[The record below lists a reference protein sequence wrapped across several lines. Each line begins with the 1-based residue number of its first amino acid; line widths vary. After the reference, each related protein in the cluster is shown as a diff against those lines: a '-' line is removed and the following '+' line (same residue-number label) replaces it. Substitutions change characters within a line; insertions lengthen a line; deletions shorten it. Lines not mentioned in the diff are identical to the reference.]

1 LYKRA
6 HLYFGLAF
14 AVTLL
19 GFWPSFF
26 QNPAQNDV
34 GHAIHGALATIW
46 MLMLI
51 AQSWLI
57 THGQVAWHRRIGR
70 ASYAICPAMVLSM
83 APMIRAMLTDK
94 HGLPHDLALSL
105 ASADIGSLVLLVAFY
120 GLAIANRRKVA
131 LHMRYMSA
139 TVLIAVEPALGR
151 ALAIYLP
158 FVKGLAGALS
168 PSLLMVAAAGA
179 VLILDDRR
187 TGRIYP
193 PYPIATAF
201 LVIMSWAVW
210 QAPHNPGF
218 LALARWVA
226 GT

>member
-1 LYKRA
+1 MYKRA
-6 HLYFGLAF
+6 YLYFGLAF

-26 QNPAQNDV
+26 QNPAQNDLA
-34 GHAIHGALATIW
+34 HAIHGALATIW

-57 THGQVAWHRRIGR
+57 TRGQVVWHRRIGR
-70 ASYAICPAMVLSM
+70 ASYVIFPAMVLSM
-83 APMIRAMLTDK
+83 TPMIRAMLTDK

-105 ASADIGSLVLLVAFY
+105 AALDIGSLVVLVAFY

-151 ALAIYLP
+151 VLAIYLP

-168 PSLLMVAAAGA
+168 PSLLMVAAAGGL
-179 VLILDDRR
+179 LILDDRR
-187 TGRIYP
+187 MGRIYP

-210 QAPHNPGF
+210 RAPHNPGF